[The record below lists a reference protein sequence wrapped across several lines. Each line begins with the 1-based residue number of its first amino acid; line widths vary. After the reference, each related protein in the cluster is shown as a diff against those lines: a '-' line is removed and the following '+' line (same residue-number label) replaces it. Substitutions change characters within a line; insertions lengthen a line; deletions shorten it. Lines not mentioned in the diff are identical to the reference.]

1 MEGTKPWTSSG
12 IFEHL
17 VIKGSKIYFGR
28 KGIVYV
34 NSKQIMVYAF
44 KVCQIGYIKD
54 PKVQMNKMVVKEL
67 LFNHDIKPPYTM
79 QISGMLKLKKCH
91 ITSNTQQ

>member
-1 MEGTKPWTSSG
+1 VEGTKPWTSSG

-17 VIKGSKIYFGR
+17 VIKGSKFYFGR